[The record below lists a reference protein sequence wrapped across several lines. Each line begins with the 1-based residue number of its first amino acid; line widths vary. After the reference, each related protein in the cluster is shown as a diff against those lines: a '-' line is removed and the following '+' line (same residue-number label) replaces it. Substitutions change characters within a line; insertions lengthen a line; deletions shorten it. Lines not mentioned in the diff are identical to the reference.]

1 MESTTQSSSKVTVEY
16 HDPSGLFPLVLPDLA
31 SRLPLRN
38 LNWHSPPRPLR
49 QIRSLHVDFVADTAS
64 QNGRPELARH
74 GSNGPNSLDIV
85 RSGGKIVP
93 KERRHQ
99 IPGFRTS
106 PYLKVYILRCDDKE
120 AYKEND
126 RQRIREW
133 IRGNVTASGKRDD
146 HDAFEWMI
154 LHVVIPGTAA
164 ASEPRWRES
173 SNDPDELKER
183 KGGPKWPGKNT
194 RTVFDRL
201 RADFNE
207 TGKAAQDRVSQIRLV
222 KERIPA
228 DLVSF
233 LDGVTTLEESVQE
246 RENAWNDVITK
257 LKTLILAPFDRRV
270 RHYEADIAEQEARRS
285 LPGWNFCTFF
295 IHKEGLAKA
304 LESIGLVEDALALYD
319 ELSLGLESIIRDIA
333 AGRAEGTATSFA
345 LFTDDIKARILGSPT
360 QSTDDAHDDTR
371 NTNND
376 AATLF
381 SKDYRESIVR
391 SNISVFDFIC
401 YLFSRQKVLVLRLA
415 NAKSVRVDLGARP
428 SKEGG
433 EDLVLTSEL
442 CWRASTFIHNAA
454 RTLRQDMVAGIR
466 SGKSSYS
473 PSETES
479 IVCSWIWAVAG
490 QVLEQTAAPALLK
503 LTHRHGPDSST
514 LTNGTP
520 KRADLSMGMGANTH
534 PQRTASLSRPKID
547 PLEPVHPL
555 SRARS
560 QGDRPPSSS
569 GLELKHL
576 GGLPGQA
583 ELATYRAELILVRR
597 KMLEQVARL
606 HGWHAGRESARSMK
620 RRRLEVVDLR
630 DEAEMADGNAT
641 SSSTVLGPS
650 LRSALRT
657 QQIFEATFEHLTELA
672 IRHYFT
678 ATQSKFVERL
688 TGDLAILK
696 CQQANYEKAASY
708 FESIVKLTETDSW
721 TTDLETLSSYCKCLK
736 HLERNADYTRV
747 ALLLLSKIVA
757 RRIERKVP
765 RSRAG
770 GRTTRDSTT
779 DASEAWS
786 NAVEASAVLPDD
798 SVHSMGRFFC
808 DVRLNPQLRH
818 DSASDGF
825 SLSFELTNVL
835 DEELL
840 VDEVAARLVSA
851 DDPGSEIWLRSDAG
865 PVRLVVGRND
875 ISVKTSMVTYGPY
888 LVDKIVVS
896 ANKLRFVEEV
906 RPEPTALVLNLTGTG
921 PPVVTPAKTP
931 PFVFV
936 YPSANAF
943 SADVRRSRTVHI
955 DKRRHFE
962 ISLEAGRDAVRN
974 LEVRLKPA
982 TAGLRLWLADIIA
995 SGIDRASSP
1004 GNKTG
1009 EVQFGSLDAHASA
1022 SVQIP
1027 YSVEQ
1032 ATKELAVRLEVRYT
1046 TDKDTFTFLQPFK
1059 IFNELPLDVDVD
1071 DVFHLNALY
1080 SKFTVRA
1087 TTRTPL
1093 SILEARLSDSTV
1105 YTVEAPPVLP
1115 LPLAVYRSHPSKL
1128 VYKISRKPSM
1138 ESVTLKKDAALA
1150 LDLCYMQTD
1159 EMLVACLR
1167 ELFLEGLEQSAFSH
1181 LQRLLLPLVIERF
1194 QQSIQDSDLEMA
1206 AVIGEVRV
1214 PDYETVGWWELVRTL
1229 PESIQDAL
1237 EAWLRSWH
1245 TQHSVLTVR
1254 ETATKATMAH
1264 RITISV
1270 EVPNLDVVFS
1280 AALTLP
1286 PTPPLIEGYPPIF
1299 KIGAPIKADLQI
1311 KHTKDWSARSI
1322 FPNVPR
1328 VKLHGQD
1335 EDDSTFVVDIG
1346 ADPDTWL
1353 VGGQRRRRMK
1363 LGDEPLKAISVLLI
1377 PLREGRH
1384 ALPVVEISPQ
1394 PTDGDASGPDA
1405 GDKTIS
1411 CATYFES
1418 AGQSVQIVRD
1428 MRTSRVYIEELP
1440 VASSSRPGTAS
1451 TRELGQPGAWPGN
1464 V

>member
-1 MESTTQSSSKVTVEY
+1 MESTTQSSSKVT
-16 HDPSGLFPLVLPDLA
+16 VLPDLA

-381 SKDYRESIVR
+381 SKDYRESI
-391 SNISVFDFIC
+391 
-401 YLFSRQKVLVLRLA
+401 
-415 NAKSVRVDLGARP
+415 
-428 SKEGG
+428 
-433 EDLVLTSEL
+433 LT
-442 CWRASTFIHNAA
+442 RN
-454 RTLRQDMVAGIR
+454 RIR

-547 PLEPVHPL
+547 PLEPGHPL

-1059 IFNELPLDVDVD
+1059 IFNKLPLDVDVD

-1440 VASSSRPGTAS
+1440 VASSSRPD
-1451 TRELGQPGAWPGN
+1451 Q
-1464 V
+1464 